1 MILLFYWFFIECIYI
16 AFSFI
21 TPFLHRCEENC
32 PFSLSPGVLLGQE
45 IEYSYEKFVNIKI
58 RFFSE
63 RNYFMQKKAAVPI
76 ILTILLLVALCCLGI
91 CLVLFASGTFLA
103 TSLDKIDDDYIAIEV
118 EPETA
123 EPEPTPS
130 VIKTEL
136 PTDTTAE
143 TLLTLEDT
151 IVPVNDPV
159 DLADRLGGLSDVPNT
174 LIDPDAPYD
183 VGAVK
188 EFWVTNVDTNENF
201 KITAVLRYVGDNT
214 YFWIQEGVNYD
225 ASDLKTLGDTF
236 DQEIVPTNREFFGS
250 EWNPGVDGDP
260 HIYILYAGDLGYALA
275 GYFSS
280 ADELNPLAHEYSNA
294 HEMFL
299 INSDNVYL
307 WEEYIYGTLAHEF
320 QHMIHWYTDRNESTW
335 MNEGFSMLAELINGF
350 DIGGHDYSY
359 LVNTDIQLTDWGDE
373 VGSNSPY
380 YGASFLYMAYFL
392 NRFGEDASKALV
404 AHPDNSM
411 ESIQL
416 VMEDLDI
423 RDPQTGQVITANQ
436 IFADWAVTNL
446 LLDPSVGD
454 GRYDYSNYSPIQASL
469 TETVVG
475 VPQEALRRT
484 VHQYGVDSIQFTD
497 IEGEVTLVFTGSTTV
512 ELMPADA
519 YSGEY
524 MFYSNKG
531 DESDMTLT
539 QEFDFTGV
547 STPIAIS
554 YYTWYDLEADYDY
567 IYLVAST
574 DGENWEI
581 LTTPSCTSLDPSGN
595 SYGCGYNGATNG
607 WIEETVDLSQFAGE
621 KVTLRFEYVTDAA
634 VNGEGLLLDDISV
647 DAIGYFTDFE
657 TDEGGWAADGFARV
671 TNLLPQEFEISII
684 VKDGDTTVSHLQL
697 AEDNT
702 ISVQLNLD
710 AKDEVILVIS
720 GTTPYTNQTA
730 SYQIDIAH

>member
-1 MILLFYWFFIECIYI
+1 M
-16 AFSFI
+16 
-21 TPFLHRCEENC
+21 H
-32 PFSLSPGVLLGQE
+32 
-45 IEYSYEKFVNIKI
+45 
-58 RFFSE
+58 
-63 RNYFMQKKAAVPI
+63 KKSTLWI

-91 CLVLFASGTFLA
+91 CLVLFASGTILA
-103 TSLDKIDDDYIAIEV
+103 TSLDKLNDDPITIDIYD
-118 EPETA
+118 ETVV
-123 EPEPTPS
+123 PEPTPS
-130 VIKTEL
+130 VIETEP
-136 PTDTTAE
+136 PTDTTTE

-159 DLADRLGGLSDVPNT
+159 DLADRLGGLSNVPST

-188 EFWVTNVDTNENF
+188 DFWVSNVDTNENF

-214 YFWIQEGVNYD
+214 YFWIQEGVDYD
-225 ASDLKTLGDTF
+225 PDDLKDLGDTF
-236 DQEIVPTNREFFGS
+236 DQDIVPTNREFFGT

-260 HIYILYAGDLGYALA
+260 HIYILYAGDLGFALA

-280 ADELNPLAHEYSNA
+280 ADEINPLAHEYSNA

-307 WEEYIYGTLAHEF
+307 WEEYIYGTLAHEY

-335 MNEGFSMLAELINGF
+335 MNEGFSMLAELLNGY

-380 YGASFLYMAYFL
+380 YGSSFLFMAYFL
-392 NRFGEDASKALV
+392 DRFGEDVTKAVV

-411 ESIQL
+411 ESINL
-416 VMEDLDI
+416 VMKEMDI
-423 RDPQTGQVITANQ
+423 RDPLTGEIVTANE

-454 GRYDYSNYSPIQASL
+454 GRYDYSNYNPIQASL

-475 VPQEALRRT
+475 FPEESLRRS
-484 VHQYGVDSIQFTD
+484 VHQYGVDSISFTD
-497 IEGEVTLVFTGSTTV
+497 LEGDVTLVFTGSTTV
-512 ELMPADA
+512 DLMPADA

-539 QEFDFTGV
+539 REFDFTDV
-547 STPIAIS
+547 SAPIEIS
-554 YYTWYDLEADYDY
+554 YYTWYDLEKDYDY
-567 IYLVAST
+567 LYLVAST

-581 LTTPSCTSLDPSGN
+581 LTTPSCTTLDISGN
-595 SYGCGYNGATNG
+595 SYGCGYNAATG
-607 WIEETVDLSQFAGE
+607 DWIEETVDLSQFAGE

-634 VNGEGLLLDDISV
+634 VNGEGLLLDDVSV
-647 DAIGYFTDFE
+647 DAIDYFTDFE
-657 TDEGGWAADGFARV
+657 SDEGGWVANGFARV
-671 TNLLPQEFEISII
+671 TNQLPQEFEVSLIL
-684 VKDGDTTVSHLQL
+684 KDGNTTITHLDLSENNTVS
-697 AEDNT
+697 
-702 ISVQLNLD
+702 IQLNLD
-710 AKDEVILVIS
+710 AGDEVILVVS

-730 SYQIDIAH
+730 SYQIDLAH